1 MYLNGHI
8 RDIRAALTSSSPGT
22 AFIDIPVDEKMQTL
36 CHAMGVTAEQID
48 CTIAENQE
56 VLRSVRGAVNESI
69 LTMVFQGT
77 GSTVTIVGGDSDI
90 DFIVNG
96 HEAQVKGRHE
106 RGTNLEQERVSFKVH
121 RTHGAAVSLAAGTDY
136 LPLAEG
142 YPEFLVGLVRIV
154 PFEVLILRSINEI
167 PRDPGHGDRL
177 MSPFRINDYTQH
189 SAFNAFSRLNVN
201 RGGDPLQYISSGSNT
216 FFPLTGAAL
225 AERLGLSEPLADE
238 IILNS
243 IYSPE
248 HFRVWDMAI
257 RGHLRETVFRDTLE
271 NLGVGVVD
279 ESTNDRVRAPYR
291 DLTLREA
298 STSNLVA
305 FQVKGLTMDEC
316 DFDIGVVGVEV
327 RTSHSDATD
336 ELRSRLYLRAE
347 WPTDETY
354 GPDFDHLL
362 IALDPPSVDL
372 LDGYS
377 ADSRRERWEFYAVPV
392 LSLRAHHTWGHR
404 AAAKQSFRV
413 RDGEDNPRWTVDR
426 LEIQQRRL
434 DGDW

>member
-1 MYLNGHI
+1 
-8 RDIRAALTSSSPGT
+8 
-22 AFIDIPVDEKMQTL
+22 MQTL

-77 GSTVTIVGGDSDI
+77 GSTMTTVGGDSDI

-96 HEAQVKGRHE
+96 HEAQVKGRNE
-106 RGTNLEQERVSFKVH
+106 RGTNLEQERVEFKVH
-121 RTHGAAVSLAAGTDY
+121 RTHGRAVSLAAGVEY
-136 LPLAEG
+136 LPLAEEF
-142 YPEFLVGLVRIV
+142 PEFLVGLVRIV
-154 PFEVLILRSINEI
+154 PFEVLILHSTNEI
-167 PRDPGHGDRL
+167 PRHPDHGDRL

-201 RGGDPLQYISSGSNT
+201 IGDDPLQYISSGSNT
-216 FFPLTGAAL
+216 FFPLTGAVL

-243 IYSPE
+243 IYAPE

-257 RGHLRETVFRDTLE
+257 RGHLRETVFRDRLE

-305 FQVKGLTMDEC
+305 FQVKGLTMGEC
-316 DFDIGVVGVEV
+316 DFDRGIVGVEV
-327 RTSHSDATD
+327 LTSHSSSTD

-377 ADSRRERWEFYAVPV
+377 EESREERWEFYAVPV

-404 AAAKQSFRV
+404 AAHNQYFRV
-413 RDGEDNPRWTVDR
+413 RDGEDSPRWTVDR
-426 LEIQQRRL
+426 LEIQERRL
-434 DGDW
+434 DGDWYDHWL